1 MTFEVVVLSLS
12 RDLRDSLHSTH
23 SLPCPIQP
31 RRLASSSNPHPT
43 NSGQGQF
50 TAHSLHPISAKHVKS
65 SHCNNHRSPQS
76 RTSAASRQFAGG
88 LKDVA
93 HPCRSCARAREAK
106 PLSAHIYC
114 MHKRSSTTNERARR
128 SQNSPTRSCFGRPLS
143 HPSPF
148 PLTHTLPLR
157 SCCWRRKIS
166 QIEYRRLGL
175 PPHPVPL
182 SLVAVNLAHN
192 ILILLSLSE
201 HATAISGSCVSG
213 HPGRCSFHSFTPPQS
228 SNRCPNQ
235 PLCRLLCTLSAL
247 HQLPLIVLLGLQFSL
262 RPSPLRLTSLRLLD
276 QAPTCHISSPPVCV
290 CSCSSW
296 SEPNGTG
303 APAHSGNLL
312 WPSVVTIR
320 LVFHY

>member
-23 SLPCPIQP
+23 SLPCPFQP

-43 NSGQGQF
+43 NRGQGQF
-50 TAHSLHPISAKHVKS
+50 TAHSLHPIGAKHVKS
-65 SHCNNHRSPQS
+65 SHCNNHSPPKAGPLPCQAV
-76 RTSAASRQFAGG
+76 RRRPRRRCTSVP
-88 LKDVA
+88 LL
-93 HPCRSCARAREAK
+93 RAREAK
-106 PLSAHIYC
+106 PLSAHIHC
-114 MHKRSSTTNERARR
+114 MHKIASTTNERARR
-128 SQNSPTRSCFGRPLS
+128 SQTSPTRSCFGRPLS

-166 QIEYRRLGL
+166 QIKYRRLEL
-175 PPHPVPL
+175 PPHPVLL

-201 HATAISGSCVSG
+201 HATALSCSCVSG
-213 HPGRCSFHSFTPPQS
+213 HPGRCSFHSFTLPQS

-247 HQLPLIVLLGLQFSL
+247 HQLPLIVLLGLHFSL

-303 APAHSGNLL
+303 APAHSGN
-312 WPSVVTIR
+312 PS
-320 LVFHY
+320 LA